1 MNKEYFN
8 TVVDILNKRYSK
20 EAINEVQGGA
30 SGYLE
35 HLKDRNKFEEWLAD
49 YCLDSIQDLF
59 EQYEVD
65 WE

>member
-1 MNKEYFN
+1 MNKKYFN
-8 TVVDILNKRYSK
+8 TVVEILNKRYSK
-20 EAINEVQGGA
+20 EAINEVQKFA
-30 SGYLE
+30 SDYSGN
-35 HLKDRNKFEEWLAD
+35 LKDRNKFEEWLAD